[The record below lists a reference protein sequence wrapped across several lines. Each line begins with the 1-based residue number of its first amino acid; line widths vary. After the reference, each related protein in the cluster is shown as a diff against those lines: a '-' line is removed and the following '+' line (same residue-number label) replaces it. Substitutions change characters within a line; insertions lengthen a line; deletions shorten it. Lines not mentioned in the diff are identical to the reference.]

1 MNKIINNISVLG
13 ISLITLL
20 HYNAMSQAPNKF
32 SFQAVIRNSSNSIV
46 TNQSVGMRISILQ
59 NSANGSAAYVETQ
72 NPTTNMN
79 GLASLEIGG
88 GTVVSGNFSSINWAN
103 GPYFIK
109 TETDPT
115 GGTNYTIIG
124 VTQMLSVPYALFA
137 ENAGNS
143 TPGPQGDQ
151 GPQGEPGQDGL
162 NGADGNGIS
171 STVDNGDG
179 TFTFNYDD
187 GSVFTT
193 SDLTGPQ
200 GATGQPGAS
209 GNGFSNGTTTNQIMF
224 WNGSTWTPL
233 NPGTNGQVLAIC
245 NNNLTWV
252 TLNGICPVG
261 TITSLACNSA
271 TYSGFLMSGS
281 AANSVSVS
289 VSYSGGNGAPH
300 NGQSVASTNVTGLTA
315 SLSSGVF
322 ATGSGTLT
330 YTITGVPSSSG
341 IASFALNIGGQTC
354 ALTFSVYPS
363 YPTGTVYCIGIPTAV
378 IDVTNPITGKI
389 WMDRNLGALQP
400 ATSIYDTTSY
410 GDLYQWGRRADGHQC
425 RYSPITG
432 ILSSADQPAHG
443 NFIIDTISWDW
454 RNPQNTNLWQGVNGV
469 NNPCPSG
476 YRIPTQQE
484 LDAERLSWSTS
495 NATGALASP
504 LKLTMSGWRS
514 VADGTLPLSPI
525 GNPTHGY
532 YWSSTVSGSNS
543 IVLRFHN
550 SLSSVGWGYRGNG
563 LAVRCIKN

>member
-1 MNKIINNISVLG
+1 MIKYITVIGV
-13 ISLITLL
+13 SLITFLP
-20 HYNAMSQAPNKF
+20 YNAISQAPNKF
-32 SFQAVIRNSSNSIV
+32 SYQAVIRNSSNALV
-46 TNQSVGMRISILQ
+46 TNSAVGMRISILQ
-59 NSANGSAAYVETQ
+59 TSATGTAVYV
-72 NPTTNMN
+72 

-103 GPYFIK
+103 GPFFIK

-115 GGTNYTIIG
+115 GGINYSIIG
-124 VTQMLSVPYALFA
+124 TTQLLSVPYALFA

-143 TPGPQGDQ
+143 TPGPM
-151 GPQGEPGQDGL
+151 GPAGV
-162 NGADGNGIS
+162 NGNGIA
-171 STVDNGDG
+171 STIDNGDG

-271 TYSGFLMSGS
+271 TYTGFLMSGS
-281 AANSVSVS
+281 AANSVSVT

-354 ALTFSVYPS
+354 SLTFSVYPS

-504 LKLTMSGWRS
+504 LKLTMSGWRNS
-514 VADGTLPLSPI
+514 ANGTLPLSST

-532 YWSSTVSGSNS
+532 YWSSTVSGSTS
-543 IVLRFHN
+543 ILLRFHN
-550 SLSSVGWGYRGNG
+550 SLSSMTWGYRGNG
-563 LAVRCIKN
+563 IAVRCIKN